1 MDADTTTLS
10 LEAALIRA
18 FTPVHL
24 EIEDDSARHA
34 GHAGAAG
41 GGGHF
46 NVTLVSA
53 DFDGHSLLEQH
64 RMVNAALKDLLGGE
78 IHALG
83 LHTVPAA
90 EWKKGGSEE

>member
-1 MDADTTTLS
+1 MRS
-10 LEAALIRA
+10 LEDALTRA
-18 FTPVHL
+18 FAPVHL
-24 EIEDDSARHA
+24 DIQDDSARHA

-53 DFDGHSLLEQH
+53 AFDGLSLLEQH

-83 LHTVPAA
+83 LHTVSAA
-90 EWKKGGSEE
+90 TWAREGSGE